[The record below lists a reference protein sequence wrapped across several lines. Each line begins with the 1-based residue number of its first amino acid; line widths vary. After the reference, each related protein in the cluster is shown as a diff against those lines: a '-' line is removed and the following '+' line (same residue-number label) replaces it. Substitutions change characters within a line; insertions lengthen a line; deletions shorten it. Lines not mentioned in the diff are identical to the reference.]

1 MAHSY
6 PPIEPYEHGYLD
18 VGDGHVLYWE
28 TCGNPNGKPAV
39 VLHGGPGAGCSAGN
53 RRPFNPDLYRIVL
66 FDQRGSGRST
76 PLASESEVDLST
88 NTTEH
93 LISDIER
100 LREHLSIDKW
110 LVFGGSWGTTL
121 GLAYAER
128 HPTSVSEMILAFVT
142 MTTPWE
148 VAWITEGVGQFFPEA
163 LDRFRAGLPEEM
175 REHRL
180 VDAYYQLLLSP
191 DPDIHDQAARDW
203 CAWEAAIVDNRQ
215 ENKPSPR
222 YEDPAFRLTFARL
235 VTHYFSHA
243 AWIEDGQLLRD
254 AHHLADIPGVLIH
267 GRMDLTAPLITA
279 WKLSQAWPGSELVI
293 LNEAGHSGADP
304 GMTEALVAATDRF
317 ARS

>member
-1 MAHSY
+1 MAHVY
-6 PPIEPYEHGYLD
+6 PPIEPYEHGYLN
-18 VGDGHVLYWE
+18 VGDGHALYWE
-28 TCGNPNGKPAV
+28 MCGNPNGKPAV

-76 PLASESEVDLST
+76 PHASEPEVDLST

-93 LISDIER
+93 LIADIER

-128 HPTSVSEMILAFVT
+128 HPKSVSEMILAFVT

-175 REHRL
+175 RGHRL
-180 VDAYYQLLLSP
+180 VDAYYQLLQSP
-191 DPDIHDQAARDW
+191 DPNVHGKAARDW
-203 CAWEAAIVDNRQ
+203 CDWEAAIVDNRQ

-222 YEDPAFRLTFARL
+222 YEDPAFRLAFARL
-235 VTHYFSHA
+235 VTHYFGHA
-243 AWIEDGQLLRD
+243 AWIEAGQLLRD
-254 AHHLADIPGVLIH
+254 AHRLAGIPGVLIH

-279 WKLSQAWPGSELVI
+279 WRLSKAWPGSELVI

-317 ARS
+317 AQS

>member
-1 MAHSY
+1 MAHVY
-6 PPIEPYEHGYLD
+6 PPIEPYEHGYLN
-18 VGDGHVLYWE
+18 VGDGHALYWE
-28 TCGNPNGKPAV
+28 MCGNPNGKPAV

-53 RRPFNPDLYRIVL
+53 RRPFNPDLYRVVL

-76 PLASESEVDLST
+76 PHASEPEVDLST

-93 LISDIER
+93 LIADIER

-128 HPTSVSEMILAFVT
+128 HPKSVSEMILAFVT

-175 REHRL
+175 LGHRL
-180 VDAYYQLLLSP
+180 VDAYYQLLQSP
-191 DPDIHDQAARDW
+191 DPNVHGKAARDW
-203 CAWEAAIVDNRQ
+203 CDWEAAIVDNRQ

-222 YEDPAFRLTFARL
+222 YEDPAFRLAFARL
-235 VTHYFSHA
+235 VTHYFGHA

-254 AHHLADIPGVLIH
+254 AHRLAGIPGVLIH

-279 WKLSQAWPGSELVI
+279 WRLSKAWPGSELFI

-317 ARS
+317 AQS